1 MMRYAL
7 FLGCKIPHYVP
18 HYEAATRRVMAEVG
32 VELVDVEFPC
42 CGYPLRHLY
51 FRSYLLSGARA
62 LALCEAR
69 GLDLV
74 TPCKCCFGSL
84 QRVRA
89 FLAESPELRDQVGAE
104 LAEEGLGYRGEARAR
119 HILQVLHGEVGV
131 KALAERVT
139 RPFEKLDAAVLYGCH
154 AMRPSKITGFD
165 DPSRPHIID
174 ELVELTGARPVP
186 WAGRL
191 SCCGAPVRERNEE
204 LALAVIR
211 GRLGEARAA
220 GAQIMVIAC
229 PYSQM
234 QAEWA
239 YSLAGPE
246 PQREM
251 IEGPVLYPQLLG
263 LSLGLGPA
271 ELALTQNT
279 PNAEY
284 LLSFLARA

>member
-1 MMRYAL
+1 MRYAL
-7 FLGCKIPHYVP
+7 FLGCKIPYYVP
-18 HYEAATRRVMAEVG
+18 HYETATRRVLAELG

-42 CGYPLRHLY
+42 CGYPMRHLY
-51 FRSYLLSGARA
+51 FRSYLLAGARSLA
-62 LALCEAR
+62 LAEAR

-84 QRVRA
+84 KRVQA
-89 FLAESPELRDQVGAE
+89 FLAESPELREKVGAD
-104 LAEEGLGYRGEARAR
+104 LAEEGLAYRGQTRVR
-119 HILQVLHGEVGV
+119 HILQVLHNEVGV
-131 KALAERVT
+131 ETLSQRVVRPYER
-139 RPFEKLDAAVLYGCH
+139 LDAAVLYGCH
-154 AMRPSKITGFD
+154 AVRPSKITGFD

-186 WAGRL
+186 WPGRL
-191 SCCGAPVRERNEE
+191 NCCGAPVRERNEQLS
-204 LALAVIR
+204 LAMIR
-211 GRLGEARAA
+211 GRLSEARGA
-220 GAQIMVIAC
+220 GAHIMVIAC

-263 LSLGLGPA
+263 LSMGLGPG
-271 ELALTQNT
+271 ELALQKNT

-284 LLSFLARA
+284 LLSFLHRD